1 MQIVSGVFVGAYVAR
16 YLGPS
21 QLGVMSLILTIGVIV
36 GPLLD
41 LGTRAI
47 LIKKFSQE
55 KNNLNQIFWTIF
67 WVKLVLSCC
76 ITTALFV
83 TIQSGLIGGLAGEA
97 GLLIAFGLGIILLYP
112 FTQFQCVIIAAVK
125 NKALMIGQIICLC
138 FTALFRAGCVYYE
151 LSLEWF
157 VGVNFL
163 VALLSHVNVLLTSAY
178 YKLIPRLAGFK
189 FEALK
194 ILLRESWPLILSGFA
209 VILYMRIDIVM
220 IDFFLSEKDIG
231 HYWVANRL
239 LEILYFFP
247 LAIAKT
253 LSSKIYQKLN
263 ASNIEDQKTVMC
275 SVFGLV
281 GSSSLILCVL
291 AGLGGVFCI
300 PLLYGVDYSPSVS
313 VFCLSVLALPAVSL
327 GVMRNFYLIHQ
338 EQSKLS
344 MYATFLGLFTN
355 VGLNIILIP
364 TLGILGA
371 ALATVF
377 SQYVSCVI
385 STRLLMETWLFKA
398 QISSIFRNP
407 KLSFQRLSQ

>member
-1 MQIVSGVFVGAYVAR
+1 
-16 YLGPS
+16 
-21 QLGVMSLILTIGVIV
+21 
-36 GPLLD
+36 
-41 LGTRAI
+41 
-47 LIKKFSQE
+47 
-55 KNNLNQIFWTIF
+55 
-67 WVKLVLSCC
+67 
-76 ITTALFV
+76 
-83 TIQSGLIGGLAGEA
+83 
-97 GLLIAFGLGIILLYP
+97 
-112 FTQFQCVIIAAVK
+112 
-125 NKALMIGQIICLC
+125 
-138 FTALFRAGCVYYE
+138 
-151 LSLEWF
+151 
-157 VGVNFL
+157 
-163 VALLSHVNVLLTSAY
+163 
-178 YKLIPRLAGFK
+178 
-189 FEALK
+189 
-194 ILLRESWPLILSGFA
+194 
-209 VILYMRIDIVM
+209 
-220 IDFFLSEKDIG
+220 
-231 HYWVANRL
+231 
-239 LEILYFFP
+239 
-247 LAIAKT
+247 
-253 LSSKIYQKLN
+253 
-263 ASNIEDQKTVMC
+263 VMC

>member
-1 MQIVSGVFVGAYVAR
+1 MLNFSKLEFKKIFKGRYSSDFLAQLIVYGLQIVSGVFVGAYVAR

-97 GLLIAFGLGIILLYP
+97 GLLIAFGLGIILLDP

-194 ILLRESWPLILSGFA
+194 ILLGLRILQPAQIFSRRLIASVDTVFPRVASMKALIAAIAPWVFILPPSHNLLQLQWLLLILS
-209 VILYMRIDIVM
+209 
-220 IDFFLSEKDIG
+220 
-231 HYWVANRL
+231 
-239 LEILYFFP
+239 
-247 LAIAKT
+247 
-253 LSSKIYQKLN
+253 
-263 ASNIEDQKTVMC
+263 
-275 SVFGLV
+275 
-281 GSSSLILCVL
+281 
-291 AGLGGVFCI
+291 
-300 PLLYGVDYSPSVS
+300 
-313 VFCLSVLALPAVSL
+313 
-327 GVMRNFYLIHQ
+327 
-338 EQSKLS
+338 
-344 MYATFLGLFTN
+344 
-355 VGLNIILIP
+355 
-364 TLGILGA
+364 
-371 ALATVF
+371 
-377 SQYVSCVI
+377 
-385 STRLLMETWLFKA
+385 
-398 QISSIFRNP
+398 
-407 KLSFQRLSQ
+407 